1 MSRLLPPRRMPTN
14 PRSHPRITW
23 VGFEDSVCSEV
34 GLRIQYV
41 QKWGSC
47 DLMGDDGCVW
57 HLWVC
62 GIWEQRGGKTSAN
75 ARLASPSPSLK
86 WSALPLFESNS
97 NHAPLASAREGGWGW
112 RVRGGWG

>member
-1 MSRLLPPRRMPTN
+1 M
-14 PRSHPRITW
+14 
-23 VGFEDSVCSEV
+23 FK
-34 GLRIQYV
+34 
-41 QKWGSC
+41 KWGSC
-47 DLMGDDGCVW
+47 DLMGDYGCVW

-62 GIWEQRGGKTSAN
+62 GIWEQIGGQTSAN
-75 ARLASPSPSLK
+75 ARLASPSPSLKMECPPPPPGEKGGGGRGGGGGSGQDVRLASPSPSLK